1 MSKLKFILFLLLFNF
16 IILDFPLGAEENDFT
31 KIIPENHGEFYSNS
45 NTTFHGTNSR
55 TTFRVWF
62 PISSDRAWQVLIDTN
77 NWKKVHPSDY
87 TDSRTLD
94 KNQFDLVKQKK
105 PDSVKAF
112 YELAGAQI
120 FPSTMG
126 RDAGKEWIGYNFQRF
141 HLPWP
146 LHDRWTVMKIK
157 NDETK
162 ALAGRYRYD
171 YELTVGNFKA
181 LKGYWELLPLPEKP
195 GWTEFRGQYDSDP
208 GIFVPQFL
216 GKTIFKA
223 AIKRN
228 AKENLEVMKKI
239 NRMNSS
245 TSPLLKLSA
254 KEEGFEPSILV
265 PEANERRG
273 QEVKN

>member
-1 MSKLKFILFLLLFNF
+1 MSKPHLILFLLLSNLIFNF
-16 IILDFPLGAEENDFT
+16 VVLDFSLGAEGNDFT
-31 KIIPENHGEFYSNS
+31 KILPENHGGFYSNS

-62 PISSDRAWQVLIDTN
+62 PIASDRVWQVLIDTN
-77 NWKKVHPSDY
+77 NWKDVHPSDY

-112 YELAGAQI
+112 YKLVGVQT
-120 FPSTMG
+120 FSSTMG
-126 RDAGKEWIGYNFQRF
+126 RKEGKIWTHTNFQRF

-146 LHDRWTVMKIK
+146 LHDRWVVMKVK
-157 NDETK
+157 NDETSDS
-162 ALAGRYRYD
+162 LGRYRYD
-171 YELTVGNFKA
+171 YEMIAGNFKA
-181 LKGYWELLPLPEKP
+181 LKGYWELLPLPDKP

-216 GKTIFKA
+216 GRKIFRA

-228 AKENLEVMKKI
+228 AKENLAVMKK
-239 NRMNSS
+239 
-245 TSPLLKLSA
+245 
-254 KEEGFEPSILV
+254 
-265 PEANERRG
+265 
-273 QEVKN
+273 